1 MQHTT
6 DGAYPPNILEE
17 IILSF
22 NQSLQKECCEQGVIC
37 VDLASMLPKDSSVF
51 YDDCHFN
58 ISGCEKVATIL
69 CDALIAELE
78 KDK

>member
-1 MQHTT
+1 MQHAT

-22 NQSLQKECCEQGVIC
+22 NQSLQKECREQGVIC

-51 YDDCHFN
+51 YDDCHF
-58 ISGCEKVATIL
+58 
-69 CDALIAELE
+69 
-78 KDK
+78 